1 MPRSFALSSDGQV
14 LVAPA
19 DSGFA
24 MAIWDFPGRRLK
36 QILPVLRGDNGIGAL
51 AISPDGSRVA
61 LCGNNSASLSVWDVQ
76 KGRLL
81 VTLGGHTRWVTS
93 LAWSQDGT
101 RLFTGSADGTL
112 RVWDSRWNHNYEAE
126 FLLEKLSGS
135 CLLAEECV
143 EAVRTQTRISSDLQ
157 RDAIQL
163 AKLRGNARSSFLV
176 DAALKVGLAPGQFPQ
191 VYQQALRRV
200 AAGAEIT
207 PWNSNAQVTLAL
219 LQYRTGSFKAALLS
233 SQRAI
238 DLQKIKAPVSHAIR
252 AMAYYRLHDIG
263 RARDEVKLA
272 HPEANQPKNDNELA
286 LEAEARALIIPL
298 KPSNDSRP

>member
-1 MPRSFALSSDGQV
+1 
-14 LVAPA
+14 
-19 DSGFA
+19 
-24 MAIWDFPGRRLK
+24 
-36 QILPVLRGDNGIGAL
+36 
-51 AISPDGSRVA
+51 
-61 LCGNNSASLSVWDVQ
+61 VWDVQ

-126 FLLEKLSGS
+126 FLLVKLSAS
-135 CLLAEECV
+135 CFLAEECV
-143 EAVRTQTRISSDLQ
+143 EAVRTQSGISSDLQ

-163 AKLRGNARSSFLV
+163 AKLHGNARSSFLV
-176 DAALKVGLAPGQFPQ
+176 DAALKVGLVPGQFPQ
-191 VYQQALRRV
+191 AYQQALRRI

-219 LQYRTGSFKAALLS
+219 LQYRTGNFKAALLS
-233 SQRAI
+233 SQRAM
-238 DLQKIKAPVSHAIR
+238 DLQKIKGPVGHAIR
-252 AMAYYRLHDIG
+252 AMAYYRLHDLV

-272 HPEANQPKNDNELA
+272 HPEANQPREDNELA
-286 LEAEARALIIPL
+286 LEAEAQALITPR
-298 KPSNDSRP
+298 KPGEDSRR